1 MPSNIIMADQKS
13 GGNELLSDCVKIYK
27 QDITFPENNG
37 IATTKDYND
46 YLVAHLTIPGEILA
60 VSLQGKTSG
69 FTVQELGLMSYAG
82 TPKGCYRW
90 SGTGWTNVTWNRA
103 NFDAKAVAG
112 TTVSVYTQVNAY
124 PND

>member
-1 MPSNIIMADQKS
+1 MPNNIIMADQKS

-37 IATTKDYND
+37 IATTKDYKD
-46 YLVAHLTIPGEILA
+46 YLIAHLTIPGEIVA

-69 FTVQELGLMSYAG
+69 FTVLEVGLMSLAG
-82 TPKGCYRW
+82 SPRGCCRW
-90 SGTGWTNVTWNRA
+90 SGTGWVNVTWDSTT
-103 NFDAKAVAG
+103 FSAKAVAG
-112 TTVSVYTQVNAY
+112 TTVSVYTQVNSY

>member
-1 MPSNIIMADQKS
+1 MPNNVIMADQK
-13 GGNELLSDCVKIYK
+13 GAGNELFSDCVKVYK
-27 QDITFPENNG
+27 QDITFPDNNG
-37 IATTKDYND
+37 IETTKDYYD
-46 YLVAHLTIPGEILA
+46 YLVAHLTIPGEIFA

-90 SGTGWTNVTWNRA
+90 SGTGWVNVTWNSET
-103 NFDAKAVAG
+103 FGAKAVGG
-112 TTVSVYTQVNAY
+112 TTVSVYTQANAY

>member
-1 MPSNIIMADQKS
+1 MPNNIIMADQKG

-37 IATTKDYND
+37 IETTKDYND
-46 YLVAHLTIPGEILA
+46 YLIAHLTIPGEIVA

-69 FTVQELGLMSYAG
+69 FTALELGLMSMAG
-82 TPKGCYRW
+82 SPKGCYRW
-90 SGTGWTNVTWNRA
+90 SGTGWINVTWNSTT
-103 NFDAKAVAG
+103 FSIKAVPG
-112 TTVSVYTQVNAY
+112 TTVSVYTQVSSY